1 MARRG
6 AKHDDHRVIVKL
18 SQDLRTSS
26 RRLRLILTV
35 AAGLVVAGGLLR
47 LALDDEVVA
56 VSYQEIDQE
65 LHDEPAP

>member
-1 MARRG
+1 MALRG
-6 AKHDDHRVIVKL
+6 AKHDDHLVIVKL
-18 SQDLRTSS
+18 LQDLRTSP
-26 RRLRLILTV
+26 RRLKLILTV
-35 AAGLVVAGGLLR
+35 FAGLVVAGGLLR